1 MKIKIYM
8 YFNARIRITH
18 IYMYMDTLFNSVRVT
33 TDYTADGLL
42 ISVLVCPSNHQN

>member
-1 MKIKIYM
+1 
-8 YFNARIRITH
+8 
-18 IYMYMDTLFNSVRVT
+18 MYMDTLFNSVRVT